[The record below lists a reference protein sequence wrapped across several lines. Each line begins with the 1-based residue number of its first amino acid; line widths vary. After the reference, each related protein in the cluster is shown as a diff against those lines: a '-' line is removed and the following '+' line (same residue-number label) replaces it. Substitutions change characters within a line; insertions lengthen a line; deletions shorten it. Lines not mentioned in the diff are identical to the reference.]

1 MAQGNGILQPHHL
14 IDELDNVAGDEVGRQ
29 KLSDGPF
36 GQILKS
42 AQVNSVIHS
51 VHELILKSFL
61 IEDSISMRM

>member
-14 IDELDNVAGDEVGRQ
+14 IDELDNIVGDDVGRQ

-51 VHELILKSFL
+51 VYEQIVS
-61 IEDSISMRM
+61 D